1 MASGSSLARL
11 EREGKLRRQAAE
23 LDYLED
29 LLAAARR
36 NFEAGR
42 LLLDKADEAAFKLYY
57 DGLLQVSR
65 AVLLF
70 RGYRPDDGE
79 QHRTTFLAAGEILG
93 SRFEEVIRKIQKFRV
108 KRNCCLYDPKDII
121 GPSEA
126 AAIHK
131 TAREFWS
138 QVREYLKRE
147 NLQLALFDEIS

>member
-1 MASGSSLARL
+1 MASESSLARL
-11 EREGKLRRQAAE
+11 EREGKLRRQAAD
-23 LDYLED
+23 LDYLRD

-36 NFEAGR
+36 NFVAGR

-93 SRFEEVIRKIQKFRV
+93 
-108 KRNCCLYDPKDII
+108 P
-121 GPSEA
+121 
-126 AAIHK
+126 
-131 TAREFWS
+131 REFWS
-138 QVREYLKRE
+138 QVREHLKRE
-147 NLQLALFDEIS
+147 NPQLVLFDEIF

>member
-1 MASGSSLARL
+1 VASGSSLARL

-23 LDYLED
+23 IDYLRD

-36 NFEAGR
+36 NFTAGR
-42 LLLDKADEAAFKLYY
+42 LLLDNADEAAFKLYY

-65 AVLLF
+65 AVLLL

-93 SRFEEVIRKIQKFRV
+93 SRFEEMIRKIQKYRI

-126 AAIHK
+126 AAIQR
-131 TAREFWS
+131 TAQEFWS
-138 QVREYLKRE
+138 QVREYLKHE
-147 NLQLALFDEIS
+147 NPQLVLFDEIT